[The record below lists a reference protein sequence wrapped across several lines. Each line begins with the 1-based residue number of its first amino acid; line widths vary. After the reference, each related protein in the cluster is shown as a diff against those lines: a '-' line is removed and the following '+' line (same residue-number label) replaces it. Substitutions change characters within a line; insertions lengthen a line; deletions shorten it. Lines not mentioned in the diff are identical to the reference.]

1 MSRTASAPVA
11 APAITPMTPGHVLL
25 ALLVVAIWGGN
36 FVAVKIATATVPPLF
51 LVALRFGVLFLILAP
66 FLPWPRRSQLP
77 LLAGIGLTLGVGH
90 FGLMFVALSLGV
102 DASTMSV
109 AIQIE
114 VPFAAVCAWAVLGER
129 LTKRHIAG
137 LALGMIGVA
146 LVAGD
151 PKVLTRLDGLAVGL
165 MAGGLWAYANV
176 QIKQLGRHGALSPQM
191 LNAWLGPFCVG
202 PLLILSFLFED
213 GQRDALANLDWAT
226 VVALA
231 YILGGASL
239 IAYGAWYFLLGRYS
253 VGQVTIYML
262 LVPVCGVLAGVL
274 LMGETMGPMEML
286 GGVFIVSG
294 VAVVQLRRLPGPLRR
309 LR

>member
-11 APAITPMTPGHVLL
+11 APALTPMTPGHVLL

-114 VPFAAVCAWAVLGER
+114 VPFAAVCAWAVLGEK

-274 LMGETMGPMEML
+274 LMGETMGLIEML

>member
-1 MSRTASAPVA
+1 MSVP

-114 VPFAAVCAWAVLGER
+114 VPFAAVCAWAVLGEK

-137 LALGMIGVA
+137 LVLGMIGVV

-151 PKVLTRLDGLAVGL
+151 PKVLTQLDGLAVGL

-274 LMGETMGPMEML
+274 LMGETVGMMEMV

>member
-1 MSRTASAPVA
+1 MSRAASAPVP

-114 VPFAAVCAWAVLGER
+114 VPFAAVCAWAVLGEK

-137 LALGMIGVA
+137 LVLGMIGVV

-151 PKVLTRLDGLAVGL
+151 PKVLTQLDGLAVGL

-274 LMGETMGPMEML
+274 LMGETMGLMEMV

>member
-1 MSRTASAPVA
+1 MSVP

-114 VPFAAVCAWAVLGER
+114 VPFAAVCAWAVLGEK

-137 LALGMIGVA
+137 LVLGMIGVL

-274 LMGETMGPMEML
+274 LMGETMGLMEML

>member
-1 MSRTASAPVA
+1 MSVP

-114 VPFAAVCAWAVLGER
+114 VPFAAVCAWAVLGEK

-137 LALGMIGVA
+137 LVLGMIGVL

-151 PKVLTRLDGLAVGL
+151 PKVLTQLDGLAVGL

-274 LMGETMGPMEML
+274 LMGETMGLMEMV

>member
-1 MSRTASAPVA
+1 MSRTMSVP

-114 VPFAAVCAWAVLGER
+114 VPFAAVCAWAVLGEK

-137 LALGMIGVA
+137 LVLGMIGVV

-151 PKVLTRLDGLAVGL
+151 PKVLTQLDGLAVGL

-274 LMGETMGPMEML
+274 LMGETVGMMEMV

>member
-1 MSRTASAPVA
+1 MSRAASAPVP

-114 VPFAAVCAWAVLGER
+114 VPFAAVCAWAVLGEK

-137 LALGMIGVA
+137 LVLGMIGVV

-274 LMGETMGPMEML
+274 LMGETVGMMEMV

>member
-1 MSRTASAPVA
+1 MSRAASAPAA

-114 VPFAAVCAWAVLGER
+114 VPFAAVCAWAVLGEK
-129 LTKRHIAG
+129 LTTRHIAG
-137 LALGMIGVA
+137 LVLGMIGVV

-151 PKVLTRLDGLAVGL
+151 PKVLTQLDGLAVGL
-165 MAGGLWAYANV
+165 MAGGLWAYSNV

-274 LMGETMGPMEML
+274 LMGETMGLMEML

>member
-1 MSRTASAPVA
+1 
-11 APAITPMTPGHVLL
+11 
-25 ALLVVAIWGGN
+25 
-36 FVAVKIATATVPPLF
+36 
-51 LVALRFGVLFLILAP
+51 
-66 FLPWPRRSQLP
+66 
-77 LLAGIGLTLGVGH
+77 
-90 FGLMFVALSLGV
+90 
-102 DASTMSV
+102 MSV

-274 LMGETMGPMEML
+274 LMGETMGLMEML